1 MFWARTAIRH
11 WKVVLPS
18 VIAILFLLASLVGF
32 MLNAAVGGVLS
43 PFSFFFGSDDDV
55 NKAEIM
61 QEYVK
66 VGEQYNVH
74 WPDLAAYDY
83 IRTEGTFED
92 INKASIQKTLDS
104 FSYFVESCTEVKES
118 SNGGVKTR
126 KECTK
131 TRYLYS
137 LEEVLSKEGRT
148 PEEIDNARFVSEN
161 MLTVMDGNNSN
172 ESNIPGG
179 PVIIDPEII
188 TSDAFLWPVP
198 SVGYIS
204 DTFGERINPV
214 TNKAEYHKGM
224 DISNGQYGVPIVA
237 TTDGYVVHWNDD
249 SSSTCGKWIRLQH
262 EDGYQS
268 RYCHMKKLEI
278 KEKTDGKPTT
288 VKKGQVIGY
297 IGSTGQ
303 STGPHLHFEMRKN
316 GQLLNPMT
324 LVAKSRP
331 KDR

>member
-1 MFWARTAIRH
+1 MFWARFAIKN
-11 WKVVLPS
+11 WKIVLPA
-18 VIAILFLLASLVGF
+18 AIVLIFLGLSIVGFLLTSI
-32 MLNAAVGGVLS
+32 VGGIMS
-43 PFSFFFGSDDDV
+43 PFSFFFGSDDEVD
-55 NKAEIM
+55 KKEIV

-66 VGEQYNVH
+66 VGEQYNIY
-74 WPDLAAYDY
+74 WPDLAAYDFL
-83 IRTEGTFED
+83 RTEGTFED
-92 INKASIQKTLDS
+92 INKASIQKTLDA
-104 FSYFVESCTEVKES
+104 FSYFVETCTEKQES
-118 SNGGVKTR
+118 ANGRVTTK

-131 TRYLYS
+131 TRYLRS
-137 LEEVLSKEGRT
+137 LQEVLSQEGKS
-148 PEEIDNARFVSEN
+148 PADIENAKFISEN
-161 MLTVMDGNNSN
+161 MLAVMDDNNK
-172 ESNIPGG
+172 ESNVPGG
-179 PVIIDPEII
+179 TVVIDPEVI
-188 TSDAFLWPVP
+188 TSDTFIWPVP
-198 SVGYIS
+198 TVGYIS